1 MDSTVGVADARPAL
15 GRPGGLRAV
24 TAARRGVLVPLAI
37 FLATRVIDGL
47 MIAWFAREQVSS
59 SIGGWFVVRPTPASP
74 GYLTA
79 LTNFDGQ
86 WYQQIAEHGYPTSL
100 PMDGGQ
106 VAQNAWAFYPLYPGL
121 VRGLM
126 TVSGLSFA
134 AAATLVSMAC
144 GAVAVCLVYR
154 LLLRTG
160 SRFSAT
166 ATVLALCT
174 YAAAPVLQAAYTES
188 LALLEIA
195 VVVWGLQGRRYG
207 VVAAAAV
214 ALSLTRPIVLP
225 LALLIAVHG
234 VVRWRRQPDEFP
246 ARERRACAGAAVL
259 ATASFAVWPVV
270 AAVVTGRADAYLA
283 TQRSWVIRA
292 SEGGYESWL
301 THVAGH
307 GGFSAGI
314 VGAVALTVL
323 AWLLLTRRAA
333 AWGTEWRAWCGSYAL
348 FLFLTTRPIASVFRM
363 ALLAVVPWWPAPTP
377 ADEPSPP
384 RRGQLLVLAAVAAFG
399 LATQWLWIQWFFIPR
414 VGSFGAP

>member
-1 MDSTVGVADARPAL
+1 VTVAQAS
-15 GRPGGLRAV
+15 RA
-24 TAARRGVLVPLAI
+24 AAVRAEAAGPWRVLVPLTI
-37 FLATRVIDGL
+37 FLVTRVIDGL

-59 SIGGWFVVRPTPASP
+59 SSTGGWFVVRPTPASP

-106 VAQNAWAFYPLYPGL
+106 VAQNPWAFYPLFPGL

-126 TVSGLSFA
+126 TLTGLSFA
-134 AAATLVSMAC
+134 AAATLVSMTC
-144 GAVAVCLVYR
+144 GAAAVCLIYR

-160 SRFSAT
+160 SRFAAT

-207 VVAAAAV
+207 IVAVATL

-225 LALLIAVHG
+225 VALLIAVHG
-234 VVRWRRQPDEFP
+234 LVRWRRQPDEFP
-246 ARERRACAGAAVL
+246 VRERWSCAGAAGFAV
-259 ATASFAVWPVV
+259 ASFAIWPAV
-270 AAVVTGRADAYLA
+270 AAVVTGRPDAYLA
-283 TQRSWVIRA
+283 TQRAWVIRA

-301 THVAGH
+301 THVIGH
-307 GGFSAGI
+307 GGFTAG
-314 VGAVALTVL
+314 VAGLVALAVL
-323 AWLLLTRRAA
+323 GLLLFSRRAV
-333 AWGTEWRAWCGSYAL
+333 AWGTDWRAWCGSYAL

-363 ALLAVVPWWPAPTP
+363 ALLAVIPWWPVPVP
-377 ADEPSPP
+377 ADQPAP
-384 RRGQLLVLAAVAAFG
+384 RARVQLMVFAGIAAFG
-399 LATQWLWIQWFFIPR
+399 LATQWLWVQWFFIPR